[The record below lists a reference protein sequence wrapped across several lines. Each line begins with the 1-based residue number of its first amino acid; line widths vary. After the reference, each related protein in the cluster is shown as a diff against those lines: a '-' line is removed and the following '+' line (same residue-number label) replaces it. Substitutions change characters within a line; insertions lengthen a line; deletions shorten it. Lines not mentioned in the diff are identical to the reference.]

1 MELIYQ
7 GVALS
12 NERFSL
18 LKELGKQHNIDY
30 RYLITQLWVETQ
42 WGTHPQ
48 AVSARVDNNWG
59 GMTWTGNPNRP
70 SGVVVTQG
78 LARPSAEGGY
88 YMHYSTVENFLVDW
102 AYLLRPDGSYK
113 VSGAQTVE
121 NYTKG
126 LFRTGGAK
134 YDYAASGHE
143 HYLNLMRKHFYA
155 IFSREGEVMTVNA
168 EQVLKVARDHI
179 GATKYGS
186 IHKALVDRY
195 NQERPLPLGYTLKY
209 DDDWC
214 DAFVTTVSILAN
226 ATHLI
231 GQECGC
237 ERHIEIFKQKGIW
250 IEDGSVTPQAGWI
263 IVWNWDDVTQLND
276 GFADHI
282 GFVESVKNGIIN
294 TIEDNT
300 FIGGVSQVGRN
311 QFKVGD
317 GRIRGYAK
325 PKYGAA
331 SSAPIANPAP
341 SAEQEVKK
349 HIICTISELRV
360 FNKPSGTATIVDT
373 ITSSQVK
380 NIDKV
385 FRDEQYLWG
394 SYISYAGDRRYT
406 TLETSDGTRKF
417 VDIKEGFI
425 DHATYKVEE
434 DTVKVSDTQKVGG
447 QRSVELKS
455 NEFELGGVVYVVTKK

>member
-1 MELIYQ
+1 
-7 GVALS
+7 
-12 NERFSL
+12 
-18 LKELGKQHNIDY
+18 
-30 RYLITQLWVETQ
+30 
-42 WGTHPQ
+42 
-48 AVSARVDNNWG
+48 
-59 GMTWTGNPNRP
+59 
-70 SGVVVTQG
+70 
-78 LARPSAEGGY
+78 
-88 YMHYSTVENFLVDW
+88 
-102 AYLLRPDGSYK
+102 
-113 VSGAQTVE
+113 
-121 NYTKG
+121 
-126 LFRTGGAK
+126 
-134 YDYAASGHE
+134 
-143 HYLNLMRKHFYA
+143 
-155 IFSREGEVMTVNA
+155 MTVSA

-214 DAFVTTVSILAN
+214 DAFVTTVGILAN

-263 IVWNWDDVTQLND
+263 IVWNWDDVTQPND

-282 GFVESVKNGIIN
+282 GFVESVKNGIIT
-294 TIEDNT
+294 TIEGNT

-331 SSAPIANPAP
+331 SSVPIANPAP

-360 FNKPSGTATIVDT
+360 FDKPSGTATIVDT
-373 ITSSQVK
+373 ITSGQVK

-385 FRDEQYLWG
+385 FRDGQYLWG

-417 VDIKEGFI
+417 VDIKEGYI

-447 QRSVELKS
+447 QRSVDLKS